1 MAHKP
6 LSYATC
12 LRMSVFMKMM
22 LSLTLMAAAP
32 LTQATTGN
40 HPTPATTVLSYCAS
54 LNEDASLATQ
64 PSQKRA
70 QLTCMLERAKDYQQK
85 SVNPYQRYWAYK
97 AEAWLNYAI
106 HKHSLDSHALEGN
119 QAMQAADT
127 ILQALNSGTE
137 SDLNLIPDIPA
148 TSALMRPDLWATL
161 NALKVSGGIEIA
173 PRKLAFSEVAL
184 VWAAADQC
192 RWRNPQSGVHFRSVD
207 RSLEQAREAY
217 VSAHDDKTNVALEK
231 LINTYYKQYAALD
244 AAEDTCHGQVWP
256 PLAPIS

>member
-6 LSYATC
+6 LSYAAC
-12 LRMSVFMKMM
+12 QRMPVFMKMM

-32 LTQATTGN
+32 LTQATADKR
-40 HPTPATTVLSYCAS
+40 PTPATSSYCAS
-54 LNEDASLATQ
+54 TNGDASLATQ
-64 PSQKRA
+64 PSQKRG
-70 QLTCMLERAKDYQQK
+70 QLACMLKRAKDYQQK
-85 SVNPYQRYWAYK
+85 SAHPRQRYWAYK

-127 ILQALNSGTE
+127 ILQALKSGTE
-137 SDLNLIPDIPA
+137 SDLTLIPDIPA

-217 VSAHDDKTNVALEK
+217 ISAHDDKKNVALER

-244 AAEDTCHGQVWP
+244 ATDDTCRGQVWP
-256 PLAPIS
+256 PFIPIT

>member
-1 MAHKP
+1 MAHNP
-6 LSYATC
+6 LSHATC
-12 LRMSVFMKMM
+12 QRMPVFIKMM
-22 LSLTLMAAAP
+22 LSLTLIAAAP
-32 LTQATTGN
+32 WAQATADKR
-40 HPTPATTVLSYCAS
+40 PTPATSSYCAS
-54 LNEDASLATQ
+54 ANGDASLATQ

-70 QLTCMLERAKDYQQK
+70 QLACMLTRAKDYQQK
-85 SVNPYQRYWAYK
+85 SAHPYQRYWAYK

-106 HKHSLDSHALEGN
+106 HKHSLDSHALEGT

-137 SDLNLIPDIPA
+137 SDLTLIPDIPA

-161 NALKVSGGIEIA
+161 NALKMSGGIEIA

-207 RSLEQAREAY
+207 RSLERAREAY
-217 VSAHDDKTNVALEK
+217 VSAHDDKTNVALER

-244 AAEDTCHGQVWP
+244 ATDDTCRGQVWP

>member
-1 MAHKP
+1 MTHKS
-6 LSYATC
+6 LSYAAFQ
-12 LRMSVFMKMM
+12 RMPVFIKMM

-32 LTQATTGN
+32 LAQATTDN
-40 HPTPATTVLSYCAS
+40 PTPTTTNSLYCANV
-54 LNEDASLATQ
+54 NEDVSLAPQ
-64 PSQKRA
+64 QSQKRA
-70 QLTCMLERAKDYQQK
+70 QLTCMLDRAKDYQQK
-85 SVNPYQRYWAYK
+85 SVHPYQRYWAYK

-106 HKHSLDSHALEGN
+106 HKNSLDSHALEGI

-217 VSAHDDKTNVALEK
+217 VSTHDDKTNVALEK
-231 LINTYYKQYAALD
+231 LINTYYKQYAPLN
-244 AAEDTCHGQVWP
+244 AAVDTCHGQVWP